1 MQLEQNAAAEAELA
15 ARIRDA
21 GVEYIYYQFLSLSG
35 RVLAKVV
42 PADQLARN
50 LSRGVQFHGS
60 AVTDLAVG
68 RDGGLIASGY
78 EREEFLAVP
87 DASTFAVLPW
97 DPTFGRFI
105 CNLYRRTDLPDRPG
119 EPLPTCVRGA
129 LSRAHGRFQAQ
140 TGYELRSG
148 TEPEMSWL
156 GEGISPWWNIAP
168 TRRTTWVRSS

>member
-1 MQLEQNAAAEAELA
+1 MIDTDDPLRLQLEQNAAAEAELA

-35 RVLAKVV
+35 RVLAKIA

-50 LSRGVQFHGS
+50 LARGVQFHGS

-68 RDGGLIASGY
+68 RNGGLIASGY
-78 EREEFLAVP
+78 EREEILAVP

-105 CNLYRRTDLPDRPG
+105 CNLYRRTDLPDRAG
-119 EPLPTCVRGA
+119 EPCRPAC
-129 LSRAHGRFQAQ
+129 GRHCA
-140 TGYELRSG
+140 
-148 TEPEMSWL
+148 
-156 GEGISPWWNIAP
+156 AP
-168 TRRTTWVRSS
+168 TGASKARPAMSFEAEPNRS